1 MKELEEKDRTIQNSV
16 QRVAYR
22 KSKQGIDAIQY
33 IHRDRKSF
41 VFFFFFFRRV
51 TSEFILCSCF
61 LTDVSG

>member
-41 VFFFFFFRRV
+41 VFFFFFSGESRV
-51 TSEFILCSCF
+51 N
-61 LTDVSG
+61 

>member
-41 VFFFFFFRRV
+41 VFFFLFRRV
-51 TSEFILCSCF
+51 TSELILCSCF

>member
-41 VFFFFFFRRV
+41 VFFFFFSGESRV
-51 TSEFILCSCF
+51 NLFYALVF
-61 LTDVSG
+61 